1 MKLKI
6 LVQGNKLLLTLEVKL
21 RFILALFL
29 LFSQSAG

>member
-21 RFILALFL
+21 RFILAKRCSLD
-29 LFSQSAG
+29 

>member
-21 RFILALFL
+21 RFILVLFL

>member
-21 RFILALFL
+21 RFILALVL